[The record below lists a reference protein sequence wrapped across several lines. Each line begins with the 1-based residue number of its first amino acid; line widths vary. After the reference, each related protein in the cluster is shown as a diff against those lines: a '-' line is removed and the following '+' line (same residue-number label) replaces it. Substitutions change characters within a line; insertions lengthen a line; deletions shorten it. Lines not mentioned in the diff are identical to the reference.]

1 MLLIIISNENINKC
15 LTYDFFLCSEE
26 DNSIDSSPNVETASP
41 AVSLRVKSR
50 PVSAPAKKTR
60 PFSASAVPSSWTFKE
75 RPQSA
80 LPAVSMVL
88 EGDPRDEMRSAE
100 KVVSL
105 SVKLAQAR
113 SHPLLSL
120 RTHRVSVEDASISSK
135 QRNNASLRPASAK
148 NTTIHIEKS
157 YSYLEPVSVS
167 ESDAEKF
174 EAAKARANFIAMNRL
189 QERQIKESGEK
200 SVGLPNLHFHP

>member
-1 MLLIIISNENINKC
+1 MRV
-15 LTYDFFLCSEE
+15 
-26 DNSIDSSPNVETASP
+26 SPVAP
-41 AVSLRVKSR
+41 KHAKSR

-60 PFSASAVPSSWTFKE
+60 PFSASVVPSSRGFKE
-75 RPQSA
+75 RPKSA
-80 LPAVSMVL
+80 KPVATVL
-88 EGDPRDEMRSAE
+88 LEDDSRDDMRSSE

-120 RTHRVSVEDASISSK
+120 RSNRDRTFYDDPSISSK
-135 QRNNASLRPASAK
+135 QRCATTMRPASA
-148 NTTIHIEKS
+148 NNESIRIEKS
-157 YSYLEPVSVS
+157 YSYLEPASMS

-189 QERQIKESGEK
+189 NARQMKESGEK
-200 SVGLPNLHFHP
+200 SVGLPNLHFYP